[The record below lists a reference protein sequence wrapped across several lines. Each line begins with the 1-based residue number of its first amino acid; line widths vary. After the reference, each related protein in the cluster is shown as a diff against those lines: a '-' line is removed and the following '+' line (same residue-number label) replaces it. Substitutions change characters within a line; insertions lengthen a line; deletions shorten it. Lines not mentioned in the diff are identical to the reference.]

1 MGDWSGAFPLALGR
15 FPLKGSGKRY
25 VHGGVSLQEVIV
37 PVLRI
42 HKARSGET
50 ERVEVE
56 LLRIPA
62 KITTGQVS
70 LALYQDRPVAEK
82 TFSRTLQIGLFAKD
96 GTTLSEVRTITFD
109 SADTEPRQREKGLV
123 LTLSRSADEYNN
135 QDVEIR
141 LEETVPGTSQQA
153 VYKSHRIKL
162 QKPFAGDFDEF

>member
-1 MGDWSGAFPLALGR
+1 M
-15 FPLKGSGKRY
+15 
-25 VHGGVSLQEVIV
+25 HGGVSLQEIIV

-42 HKARSGET
+42 HKARSNDT

-70 LALYQDRPVAEK
+70 LALYQDRPVADK
-82 TFSRTLQIGLFAKD
+82 TLPRTLQIGLFAKD
-96 GTTLSEVRTITFD
+96 GTTLSEVRTLTFD
-109 SADTEPRQREKGLV
+109 SSDSEPRQREKSLV
-123 LTLSRSADEYNN
+123 LTLSRAADDFNN

-153 VYKSHRIKL
+153 VYKSHRVKI
-162 QKPFAGDFDEF
+162 QKPFAGDFDEL